1 MDKEHISRDAF
12 FAIYDFLDNDNGPR
26 CLIDELDGFRYYFC
40 SSSWIERATLDVF
53 SNGVYLGE
61 VDSNHRRH
69 GIGVYVFNNGG
80 IYLGEWSQGER
91 DGRGFY
97 YSGGQV
103 FWGEWS
109 AGEKDG
115 RGHIWQVNYE
125 SEGIYAKGR
134 EKPNMYTRTPQGY
147 KRGGNSNSSS
157 SSSGGCCGLIVGG
170 IIIFMIL
177 KFIGCID

>member
-97 YSGGQV
+97 GSPDKPGGLSIQLCKSEKKEFYIRYS
-103 FWGEWS
+103 S
-109 AGEKDG
+109 
-115 RGHIWQVNYE
+115 
-125 SEGIYAKGR
+125 
-134 EKPNMYTRTPQGY
+134 
-147 KRGGNSNSSS
+147 
-157 SSSGGCCGLIVGG
+157 
-170 IIIFMIL
+170 
-177 KFIGCID
+177 

>member
-134 EKPNMYTRTPQGY
+134 EKTNMYTEYCKASFRCAHPVISMLGAVSSPRSSPSPIHRKRTSVLAQAT
-147 KRGGNSNSSS
+147 
-157 SSSGGCCGLIVGG
+157 
-170 IIIFMIL
+170 
-177 KFIGCID
+177 